1 MNLLIENLNSNLL
14 NSANINVI
22 KTLQGEFTREELE
35 EQLVNF
41 YYEKV
46 IIDITAIKNYT
57 DFDVLFSFLSYFEK
71 SKVIL
76 FVDSNTSRECISKL
90 VQNGYYNFTKN
101 VGGIDYLTTNS
112 NTLKDVEKYIIV
124 NSFQDAI
131 STGDGYSFNPFG
143 NVSKD
148 TTIANPNKTV
158 QNDNQVVI
166 GIENL
171 TPHAGATTLMYMM
184 VKELRKYYSVVGIEM
199 VNQDHLYFRDPDICG
214 STSYDDLKF
223 KIKSFNKKEAIIVDL
238 NSIKANDLC
247 DFVLFLVEPGIISLT
262 KLLNNY
268 QDYSRIMG
276 DNARIVLNRSSIID
290 ADLPSFE
297 YETKLKV
304 FHILGNLNERSST
317 NKPLDALL
325 VKIGFEKF
333 SSNGGLFGLFK

>member
-143 NVSKD
+143 NVSK
-148 TTIANPNKTV
+148 
-158 QNDNQVVI
+158 
-166 GIENL
+166 E
-171 TPHAGATTLMYMM
+171 
-184 VKELRKYYSVVGIEM
+184 
-199 VNQDHLYFRDPDICG
+199 F
-214 STSYDDLKF
+214 
-223 KIKSFNKKEAIIVDL
+223 
-238 NSIKANDLC
+238 
-247 DFVLFLVEPGIISLT
+247 
-262 KLLNNY
+262 
-268 QDYSRIMG
+268 
-276 DNARIVLNRSSIID
+276 
-290 ADLPSFE
+290 
-297 YETKLKV
+297 
-304 FHILGNLNERSST
+304 
-317 NKPLDALL
+317 
-325 VKIGFEKF
+325 
-333 SSNGGLFGLFK
+333 FGRY